1 VTASLGADPAPA
13 QEFVANTSPI
23 PHSLLRRGIRRV
35 SGGRAARRTTSS
47 LFGGPAAVFL
57 LALAAYPLLEMVRMS
72 LSDVQIGNLLRE
84 WPFVGT
90 ANFAALFSNSDF
102 WSAFGT
108 TVGFAGAVLVLSLVG
123 GLVAAFL
130 IRSNS
135 RTAQFA
141 QALMVLVWAIPPVV
155 NGTLWKFLFS
165 GEGAINGALRAV
177 GVGQPILFLAD
188 PTLALW
194 SVAFV
199 TSWVTVP
206 FVAIVLKSGLLDIP
220 VDVVE
225 AARID
230 GASPGQVTRYVTLPL
245 LRPVLIVTTVLI
257 AIYAFRS
264 FDYIYV
270 MTLGGPGTATTTLP
284 FLGYKSSLKL
294 FLFSQGAAI
303 GVVALLM
310 IVVLATVYART
321 ARAEAAAR

>member
-1 VTASLGADPAPA
+1 VSDLTRIPAITP
-13 QEFVANTSPI
+13 V
-23 PHSLLRRGIRRV
+23 HGLRRATGRRT
-35 SGGRAARRTTSS
+35 ARRTASP
-47 LFGGPAAVFL
+47 LFGGPAALFL
-57 LALAAYPLLEMVRMS
+57 LFLAAYPLLDMVRMS
-72 LSDVQIGNLLRE
+72 LSQVAIGNLLRD
-84 WPFVGT
+84 WPLVGT
-90 ANFAALFSNSDF
+90 ANFEALFANPDF
-102 WSAFGT
+102 WSALTT
-108 TVGFAGAVLVLSLVG
+108 TVGFAGSVLVVSLLG

-130 IRSNS
+130 IKGNS

-141 QALMVLVWAIPPVV
+141 QALMVFVWALPPVV
-155 NGTLWKFLFS
+155 NGTLFKFLFS
-165 GEGAINGALRAV
+165 GDGAINDVLHGF
-177 GVGQPILFLAD
+177 GVDQPILFLAD
-188 PTLALW
+188 PTLTLW

-230 GASPGQVTRYVTLPL
+230 GASGLQVTRYVTLPL
-245 LRPVLIVTTVLI
+245 LRPVLTVTSVLI

-284 FLGYKSSLKL
+284 FLGYKSSFLL

-303 GVVALLM
+303 GVVALVM
-310 IVVLATVYART
+310 IAGLAAVYART
-321 ARAEAAAR
+321 ARGEAEAR